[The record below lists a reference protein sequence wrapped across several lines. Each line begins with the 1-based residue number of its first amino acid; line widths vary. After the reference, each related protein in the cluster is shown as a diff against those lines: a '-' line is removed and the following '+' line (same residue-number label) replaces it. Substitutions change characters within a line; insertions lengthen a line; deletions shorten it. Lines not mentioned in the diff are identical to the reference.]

1 MAASSSN
8 TEDDDPSLALALA
21 LQAEDDA
28 ALARNLMHEEEEN
41 RRRQRQQQQTV
52 QSTSAAAATG
62 PLPGE
67 RLAGAAHKSI
77 SHLGK
82 NTCKKLAAHFLK
94 GGQTTL
100 SLAELLRLFRGPQRE
115 ELLML
120 CDAGQRQRI
129 EAELVAAD
137 LDFPAA

>member
-1 MAASSSN
+1 MAASSS
-8 TEDDDPSLALALA
+8 EDLDPSLALALA

-28 ALARNLMHEEEEN
+28 AIARNLMHEEEESL
-41 RRRQRQQQQTV
+41 RRRQQQSVPPQPAG
-52 QSTSAAAATG
+52 AAADG

-67 RLAGAAHKSI
+67 RLAGAAHKTI
-77 SHLGK
+77 NHLGK
-82 NTCKKLAAHFLK
+82 NTCKKLALHFRK

-100 SLAELLRLFRGPQRE
+100 TLAELLRLFRGPQRD